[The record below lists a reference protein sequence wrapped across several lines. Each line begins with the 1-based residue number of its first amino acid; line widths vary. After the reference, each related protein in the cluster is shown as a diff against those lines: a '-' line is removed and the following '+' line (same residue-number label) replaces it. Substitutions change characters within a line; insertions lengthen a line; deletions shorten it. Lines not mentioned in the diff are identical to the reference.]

1 MRLRSKGFSIAV
13 AFALTGAL
21 CGMTAHT
28 ASAASAEDERGTSAT
43 SATAPQPG
51 TGVLTSAAGADEICA
66 ILGIGSGAA
75 GASKAL
81 AKGASWVGIGA
92 SIGCYWYSQ
101 GKKATPAEKRA
112 VMLKSYKNYQAKS
125 SLGKLEALGY
135 SCRKKDEG
143 GGGGT
148 DSASVEPMAGYR
160 TITMKGVDYTCGNIR
175 D

>member
-1 MRLRSKGFSIAV
+1 MNKRLTVTVACAV
-13 AFALTGAL
+13 AGAM
-21 CGMTAHT
+21 CGITAYT
-28 ASAASAEDERGTSAT
+28 ANAT
-43 SATAPQPG
+43 SADGDRDATPPRAAEDVRTQG
-51 TGVLTSAAGADEICA
+51 AGADEICA

-125 SLGKLEALGY
+125 DLGKLDALGY
-135 SCRKKDEG
+135 YCRKDDG
-143 GGGGT
+143 GGSSGGT
-148 DSASVEPMAGYR
+148 DLAPAEPQPKAGWR
-160 TITMKGVDYTCGNIR
+160 TIVMKGVSYKCTATHD
-175 D
+175 